1 MSIVL
6 RVRPYSEEE
15 MVRYARS
22 HHGGDTISYDVMDI
36 SKAEPGPRTR
46 FPRGFHKGRSRI
58 MRINEQRFKD
68 NLAPTFPFPE
78 FMNI

>member
-6 RVRPYSEEE
+6 KVRPYSEEE

-46 FPRGFHKGRSRI
+46 FPRGFHKGPSRI
-58 MRINEQRFKD
+58 MMINEQSLNHLR
-68 NLAPTFPFPE
+68 A
-78 FMNI
+78 I